1 MTGLLRKDLY
11 YMKAYAW
18 PYLPLLALLCLSPG
32 AMGPAYTMALALA
45 LPRMT
50 IANDERRWDRY
61 AVMTPL
67 RAELVVAEKY
77 LLHLACIALAAACMA
92 LSFPAQNAALRLM
105 GRTEAMWGAE
115 LNLPA
120 YVLIQVW
127 LGNPAAPVPPWDQ
140 SADPSEH
147 SGHAFPVPD
156 RDKAPQHALWLPQ
169 SGAGGG
175 RCRHGPGGGW
185 GSGPVLPGERGILPG
200 PSPGTL
206 RLRRGIVRRKLV
218 FCCVLYACDV

>member
-11 YMKAYAW
+11 YVKAYAW

-32 AMGPAYTMALALA
+32 AMGPAYAMALALA

-127 LGNPAAPVPPWDQ
+127 LTAGTLPLLYRLGARAPILVNILVMIFLSLTGTKLHNMLFGFRGPALGA
-140 SADPSEH
+140 A
-147 SGHAFPVPD
+147 A
-156 RDKAPQHALWLPQ
+156 AAMALA
-169 SGAGGG
+169 GAGAM
-175 RCRHGPGGGW
+175 
-185 GSGPVLPGERGILPG
+185 VLSFRVSVGFYRA
-200 PSPGTL
+200 
-206 RLRRGIVRRKLV
+206 RLRGRFG
-218 FCCVLYACDV
+218 

>member
-11 YMKAYAW
+11 YVKAYAW

-105 GRTEAMWGAE
+105 GRTEAMWGAGF
-115 LNLPA
+115 NLPA

-127 LGNPAAPVPPWDQ
+127 LTALIAA
-140 SADPSEH
+140 
-147 SGHAFPVPD
+147 
-156 RDKAPQHALWLPQ
+156 
-169 SGAGGG
+169 
-175 RCRHGPGGGW
+175 
-185 GSGPVLPGERGILPG
+185 
-200 PSPGTL
+200 GTL
-206 RLRRGIVRRKLV
+206 PLLYRLGARAPILV
-218 FCCVLYACDV
+218 NILVMLFLSLHPFGS

>member
-127 LGNPAAPVPPWDQ
+127 LTALLVTAVGTNSLAASAMLKAGADLVATGENAVVVGCRRADVILGPIGIVIADAMLGEVTPAM
-140 SADPSEH
+140 
-147 SGHAFPVPD
+147 
-156 RDKAPQHALWLPQ
+156 ALAAA
-169 SGAGGG
+169 GAL
-175 RCRHGPGGGW
+175 
-185 GSGPVLPGERGILPG
+185 VLSFRVSVGFYRA
-200 PSPGTL
+200 
-206 RLRRGIVRRKLV
+206 RLRGRFG
-218 FCCVLYACDV
+218 

>member
-11 YMKAYAW
+11 YVKAYAW

-32 AMGPAYTMALALA
+32 AMGPAYAMALALA

-105 GRTEAMWGAE
+105 GRTEAMWGAGF
-115 LNLPA
+115 NLPA

-127 LGNPAAPVPPWDQ
+127 LTALIAA
-140 SADPSEH
+140 
-147 SGHAFPVPD
+147 
-156 RDKAPQHALWLPQ
+156 
-169 SGAGGG
+169 
-175 RCRHGPGGGW
+175 
-185 GSGPVLPGERGILPG
+185 
-200 PSPGTL
+200 GTL
-206 RLRRGIVRRKLV
+206 PLLYRLGARAPILVNILVMLFLSLTGTKLHNMLFGFRGPALEAAAAAMALAAAGAMVLSFRVSVGFYRARLRGRFG
-218 FCCVLYACDV
+218 

>member
-1 MTGLLRKDLY
+1 
-11 YMKAYAW
+11 
-18 PYLPLLALLCLSPG
+18 
-32 AMGPAYTMALALA
+32 MGPAYAMALALA

-127 LGNPAAPVPPWDQ
+127 LTALIAAGTLPLLYRLGARAPILVNILVMIFLSLTGTKLHNMLFGFRGPALGA
-140 SADPSEH
+140 A
-147 SGHAFPVPD
+147 A
-156 RDKAPQHALWLPQ
+156 AAMALA
-169 SGAGGG
+169 GAGAM
-175 RCRHGPGGGW
+175 
-185 GSGPVLPGERGILPG
+185 VLSFRVSVGFYRA
-200 PSPGTL
+200 
-206 RLRRGIVRRKLV
+206 RLRGRFG
-218 FCCVLYACDV
+218 